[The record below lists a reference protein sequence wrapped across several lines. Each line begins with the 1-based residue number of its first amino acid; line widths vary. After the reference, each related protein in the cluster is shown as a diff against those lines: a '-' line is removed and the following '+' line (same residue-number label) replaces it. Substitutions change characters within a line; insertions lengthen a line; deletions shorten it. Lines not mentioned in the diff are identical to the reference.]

1 MSFQHGRR
9 EIVTIGEIIDCLNRR
24 ESIAI
29 IAKRLEISPYT
40 LSKKLRLIGYEYD
53 GEQKKRIFVG
63 DGEEPRHLQLQ
74 EATALQYA
82 TTDYQL
88 LIYEQLQSIYELL
101 RKREEVIVPIMSI
114 STEKKKRTFS
124 INKEILAKLDVI
136 SEAKG
141 IQKSKLVEEAL
152 QQFLQQ
158 YDFNKTSHF
167 DN

>member
-1 MSFQHGRR
+1 M
-9 EIVTIGEIIDCLNRR
+9 TIGEIIDCLNRR

-82 TTDYQL
+82 KTDYQL

-101 RKREEVIVPIMSI
+101 RKREEVIVPIMNI
-114 STEKKKRTFS
+114 STEKKRTFS

-136 SEAKG
+136 SESKG

-158 YDFNKTSHF
+158 YDFNNTSHF